1 MLRSVDPRRKEGSRE
16 GSSDL
21 TLAGQVPRLRGADE
35 LHSVVA
41 DVNDVT
47 IVRVQ
52 SHASGP
58 RCKKD
63 DDGAQ
68 LKFVHW
74 ERMRGLH
81 DHT

>member
-41 DVNDVT
+41 DVGDAA
-47 IVRVQ
+47 IVRGQ
-52 SHASGP
+52 PHASNLRRAEGN
-58 RCKKD
+58 
-63 DDGAQ
+63 DGAQ